1 MKENLKNLLGYARY
15 YLGIQKIPDILN
27 NINIETTSRCNLKCK
42 FCAYDK
48 RNLDEVPYTTMP
60 QEMFEDVV
68 KQSLDLGYENIGLT
82 PTTGDIF
89 MDKKLFDKLIFLDN
103 QSRLDGYYF
112 YTNFIPLNQNII
124 DQIFNLKKIK
134 NFGISIYGNDLETF
148 KKLSGGNEIAY
159 NKLLENL
166 RYFKNKILTSSPKF
180 KVEISQR
187 TLKQFKLSEAYDEI
201 SKIIKELLS
210 KNLIEFSQNSEF
222 NNWGGLI
229 KEKDID
235 GLGIKLHDPNKKK
248 IGSCSLIYSRLIIGA
263 NGLVNACACRD
274 ANYTLAIG
282 SVKNNKLKEI
292 INLKNVKYRE
302 LIERQERNDFPDV
315 CKSCDFYKSIYQ
327 SNDFIWSFRNKKIK
341 HNSLKNVFRTLE
353 NR

>member
-103 QSRLDGYYF
+103 QTRLDGYYF

-124 DQIFNLKKIK
+124 DQIDKFHKK
-134 NFGISIYGNDLETF
+134 N
-148 KKLSGGNEIAY
+148 
-159 NKLLENL
+159 
-166 RYFKNKILTSSPKF
+166 
-180 KVEISQR
+180 
-187 TLKQFKLSEAYDEI
+187 
-201 SKIIKELLS
+201 
-210 KNLIEFSQNSEF
+210 
-222 NNWGGLI
+222 
-229 KEKDID
+229 
-235 GLGIKLHDPNKKK
+235 
-248 IGSCSLIYSRLIIGA
+248 
-263 NGLVNACACRD
+263 
-274 ANYTLAIG
+274 
-282 SVKNNKLKEI
+282 
-292 INLKNVKYRE
+292 
-302 LIERQERNDFPDV
+302 
-315 CKSCDFYKSIYQ
+315 
-327 SNDFIWSFRNKKIK
+327 
-341 HNSLKNVFRTLE
+341 
-353 NR
+353 